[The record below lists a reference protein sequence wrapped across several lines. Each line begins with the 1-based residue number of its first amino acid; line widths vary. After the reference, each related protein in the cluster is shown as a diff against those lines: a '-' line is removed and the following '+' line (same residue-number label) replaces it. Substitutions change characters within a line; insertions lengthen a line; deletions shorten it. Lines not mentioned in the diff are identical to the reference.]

1 VEIEMEVSTSS
12 TQTSET
18 QDRRASQDALRSAA
32 VVVFG
37 AAMMVAMAFGAMM
50 MLTSPDGWVM
60 KAANQAVSTAQQ
72 GTLASYDVA
81 FGR

>member
-1 VEIEMEVSTSS
+1 MEISTSS
-12 TQTSET
+12 TQTSEA
-18 QDRRASQDALRSAA
+18 QDRRTIPDALRSAA
-32 VVVFG
+32 VVVIG

>member
-1 VEIEMEVSTSS
+1 MEVSTSS

-18 QDRRASQDALRSAA
+18 QDRRGSPDALRSAA
-32 VVVFG
+32 VVAIG
-37 AAMMVAMAFGAMM
+37 AGMMVAMAFGAMM

-72 GTLASYDVA
+72 GTLASYDIA
-81 FGR
+81 SDR

>member
-1 VEIEMEVSTSS
+1 MEVSTPAA
-12 TQTSET
+12 QAIEAGAP
-18 QDRRASQDALRSAA
+18 RATHDGLRSAA
-32 VVVFG
+32 VVVIG

-72 GTLASYDVA
+72 GTLASYDIA
-81 FGR
+81 SDR